1 VIKALDALRTSPLF
15 ESVSDAVFDALI
27 ARGSW
32 MDVRGG
38 ERIISAGDP
47 SDRMY
52 VLVTGRLAATSP
64 AGEMLGEIAP
74 GEPIGEI
81 GLLADEP
88 RVTNVTALRDSILLR
103 FDREAM
109 LDVLRAEPEALLV
122 LTRTIIRRLRR
133 TQKEK
138 RRARALGRRAIALI
152 PLLPGLDLTAIA
164 KALVDGLSPH
174 GSVLLLDPE
183 TVDRAL
189 GAGAHET
196 LFDDGDGHQRV
207 VTWLAEQEQAY
218 RYLIYLCPPKTGAWA
233 RRCMRQADRLLLGVD
248 GTASASVTPMMAELL
263 GAGVQAPRDI
273 MMLSDPPGREADV
286 MGWRNQARADG
297 HLYAAPDGRVPDARR
312 IARLLT
318 RRSIGVVLGGGG
330 ARGFAHL
337 GLFRALEELDI
348 PVDVVGGSSMGAYFA
363 GLKAM
368 GHDTDT
374 MRQIAREMFVEHNF
388 LNDFIFPSVAFIR
401 GRKFVKE
408 LHRCFG
414 DVQIEHLPTRYF
426 CVSSNLSRGRLE
438 VHDQG
443 PLYLWTAT
451 SMAVPGVAP
460 PVIWNEDLLVDG
472 ALLNSLPT
480 DVMETLDLGPII
492 ASDVSTG
499 GELTAPG
506 IKGPDPEGLF
516 SWRGEA
522 KRPSLLNIM
531 FRTATVGGQ
540 RGARERAGRADV
552 YLRMPVSD
560 VGMFDWKQFDEVNQR
575 GYEYALEQLTP
586 VRDQLVNGMI

>member
-1 VIKALDALRTSPLF
+1 MRAVDALRTSPLF
-15 ESVSDAVFDALI
+15 ESLSDSVLDALVG
-27 ARGSW
+27 RGTW
-32 MDVRGG
+32 INVRGG
-38 ERIISAGDP
+38 ERIISVGDA
-47 SDRMY
+47 SDCMY
-52 VLVTGRLAATSP
+52 VLVAGRLAAISP
-64 AGEMLGEIAP
+64 VGEMLGEIAP

-81 GLLADEP
+81 GLLADEQ
-88 RVTNVTALRDSILLR
+88 RVANVTALRDSILLR

-109 LDVLRAEPEALLV
+109 LEVLRAEPEALLV

-138 RRARALGRRAIALI
+138 RRARALGRRAVALI
-152 PLLPGLDLTAIA
+152 PLLPGLDLTPVA
-164 KALVDGLSPH
+164 KALVDALSPY

-183 TVDRAL
+183 TVDHAL
-189 GAGAHET
+189 GAGAHDT
-196 LFDDGDGHQRV
+196 LFDDADGHQRV
-207 VTWLAEQEQAY
+207 VTWLAEQEQAH
-218 RYLIYLCPPKTGAWA
+218 RYLIYLCPPRAGAWA

-248 GTASASVTPMMAELL
+248 PGAHVSGTPMLAELL
-263 GAGVQAPRDI
+263 AAGVQVPRDI
-273 MMLSDPPGREADV
+273 MMLSDSPGRETDV
-286 MGWRNQARADG
+286 MAWRDRARANG
-297 HLYAAPDGRVPDARR
+297 HLYAAPDGRLPDARR

-363 GLKAM
+363 GLKAV
-368 GHDTDT
+368 GHDTET
-374 MRQIAREMFVEHNF
+374 MRKIARDMFVEHNH
-388 LNDFIFPSVAFIR
+388 LIDFIFPSVAFIR

-438 VHDQG
+438 VHEQG

-480 DVMETLDLGPII
+480 DVMEGLDLGPII

-540 RGARERAGRADV
+540 RGARDRASRADV

-560 VGMFDWKQFDEVNQR
+560 VGMFDWKHFDDVNRR
-575 GYEYALEQLTP
+575 GYEFALDQLTP

>member
-1 VIKALDALRTSPLF
+1 MNLADSLRTSALF
-15 ESVSDAVFDALI
+15 ESVSDSVFEALV
-27 ARGSW
+27 ARGTW
-32 MDVRGG
+32 VVVRGG
-38 ERIISAGDP
+38 DRFLSAGDP

-52 VLVTGRLAATSP
+52 ILATGRLAATSKE
-64 AGEMLGEIAP
+64 GEMLGEIAP

-81 GLLADEP
+81 GLLADEL
-88 RVTNVTALRDSILLR
+88 RLSNVTALRDSILIC
-103 FDREAM
+103 FDRDAM
-109 LDVLRAEPEALLV
+109 LEVLRAEPDALLV

-138 RRARALGRRAIALI
+138 RRARALGRRAVALI
-152 PLLPGLDLTAIA
+152 PLVPGLDLRAIA
-164 KALVDGLSPH
+164 HRLVEALSRH
-174 GSVLLLDPE
+174 GSVLLIDPE

-189 GAGAHET
+189 GPGAHERV
-196 LFDDGDGHQRV
+196 FEHSEEHQRI
-207 VTWLAEQEQAY
+207 VTWLAEQEQAH
-218 RYLIYLCPPKTGAWA
+218 RYLVYLCPPRTGAWA

-248 GTASASVTPMMAELL
+248 AGEKASVTPMLTELL

-273 MMLSDPPGREADV
+273 LMLADAPGGNADV
-286 MGWRNQARADG
+286 MGWREQARADG
-297 HLYAAPDGRVPDARR
+297 HVYAAPDGRVPDAQR

-318 RRSIGVVLGGGG
+318 RRSIGLVLGGGG
-330 ARGFAHL
+330 ARGFAHI
-337 GLFRALEELDI
+337 GLFRALEELEI
-348 PVDVVGGSSMGAYFA
+348 PIDVVGGSSMGAYFA

-368 GHDTDT
+368 GHDTQT

-388 LNDFIFPSVAFIR
+388 LNDYIFPSVAFIR
-401 GRKFVKE
+401 GRKFFNE

-438 VHDQG
+438 VHDRG

-460 PVIWNEDLLVDG
+460 PVVWNEDLLVDG

-480 DVMETLDLGPII
+480 DVMEALDLGPII

-506 IKGPDPEGLF
+506 IVGPDPEGLF
-516 SWRGEA
+516 NWRGDA

-552 YLRMPVSD
+552 YLRMPVSS

-586 VRDQLVNGMI
+586 VRDQLVDGMI